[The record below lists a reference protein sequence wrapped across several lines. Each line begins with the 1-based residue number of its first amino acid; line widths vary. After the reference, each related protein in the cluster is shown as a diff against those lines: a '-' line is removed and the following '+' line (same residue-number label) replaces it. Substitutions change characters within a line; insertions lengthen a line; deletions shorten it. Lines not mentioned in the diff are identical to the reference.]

1 MDDNY
6 NGTGTTNNSIGENMK
21 YNDAIVNEYGNFL
34 GIIGQSPL
42 QTKPSPTKEDYFK
55 GSFTRVFVKKIND
68 DILVEINPYQSRN
81 INQDLYKIVSINWT
95 ISGVREN
102 SYSKGVITTGVSE
115 SNKFEINRALKEDG
129 VDLRKVLPN
138 PLEYWQGH

>member
-1 MDDNY
+1 
-6 NGTGTTNNSIGENMK
+6 MK
-21 YNDAIVNEYGNFL
+21 YNDAIVNEYGNFV
-34 GIIGQSPL
+34 GIIGQPPL
-42 QTKPSPTKEDYFK
+42 QAKPLPTKEDYFK
-55 GSFTRVFVKKIND
+55 GSFTRVFAKKIND
-68 DILVEINPYQSRN
+68 DVLIEINPDQPRN

-102 SYSKGVITTGVSE
+102 SYSKGIITPGVSDL
-115 SNKFEINRALKEDG
+115 NIFEINRALKEDE

>member
-1 MDDNY
+1 
-6 NGTGTTNNSIGENMK
+6 MK
-21 YNDAIVNEYGNFL
+21 YNDAIVNEYGGFI
-34 GIIGQSPL
+34 GIMGQSPL
-42 QTKPSPTKEDYFK
+42 QAKPFPTKEDYFK
-55 GSFTRVFVKKIND
+55 GSFTRVFAKKIND
-68 DILVEINPYQSRN
+68 DILVEINPDQSRN

-102 SYSKGVITTGVSE
+102 SYSKGVITTGVSD
-115 SNKFEINRALKEDG
+115 SNNFEINRALKEDE

>member
-1 MDDNY
+1 
-6 NGTGTTNNSIGENMK
+6 MK
-21 YNDAIVNEYGNFL
+21 YNDAIVNEYGNFV
-34 GIIGQSPL
+34 GIIGQPPL
-42 QTKPSPTKEDYFK
+42 QAKPLPTKEDYFK
-55 GSFTRVFVKKIND
+55 GSFTRVFAKKIND
-68 DILVEINPYQSRN
+68 DVLVEINSDQSRS

-102 SYSKGVITTGVSE
+102 SYSKGVITPGVSDL
-115 SNKFEINRALKEDG
+115 NIFEINRALKEDE

>member
-1 MDDNY
+1 
-6 NGTGTTNNSIGENMK
+6 MK
-21 YNDAIVNEYGNFL
+21 YNDAIVNEYGNFV
-34 GIIGQSPL
+34 GMMGQSPL
-42 QTKPSPTKEDYFK
+42 QAKPLPTKQDYFK
-55 GSFTRVFVKKIND
+55 GNFTRVFAKKIND
-68 DILVEINPYQSRN
+68 DILVEINSEQYRN

-102 SYSKGVITTGVSE
+102 SYSKGVITTGVSD

>member
-1 MDDNY
+1 
-6 NGTGTTNNSIGENMK
+6 MK
-21 YNDAIVNEYGNFL
+21 YNDAIVNEYGSFI
-34 GIIGQSPL
+34 GMMGQSPL
-42 QTKPSPTKEDYFK
+42 QAKPLPTKEDYSK
-55 GSFTRVFVKKIND
+55 GSFTRVFAKKIND
-68 DILVEINPYQSRN
+68 DVLVEINSDQSRS

-102 SYSKGVITTGVSE
+102 SYSKGVITPGVSDL
-115 SNKFEINRALKEDG
+115 NIFEINRALKEDE

>member
-1 MDDNY
+1 
-6 NGTGTTNNSIGENMK
+6 MK

-42 QTKPSPTKEDYFK
+42 QNKPLPTKQDYFN
-55 GSFTRVFVKKIND
+55 GSFARVFAKKIND
-68 DILVEINPYQSRN
+68 DVLIEINPDQSRN

-102 SYSKGVITTGVSE
+102 SYSKGVITPGVSD
-115 SNKFEINRALKEDG
+115 SNNFEIDRALKEDG

>member
-1 MDDNY
+1 
-6 NGTGTTNNSIGENMK
+6 MK
-21 YNDAIVNEYGNFL
+21 YNDAIVNEYGNFV
-34 GIIGQSPL
+34 GIMGQSPL
-42 QTKPSPTKEDYFK
+42 QAKPLPAKEDYFK
-55 GSFTRVFVKKIND
+55 GSVTRVFVKKIND

-102 SYSKGVITTGVSE
+102 SYSKGVITPGVSDL
-115 SNKFEINRALKEDG
+115 NNFEINRALKEDG

>member
-1 MDDNY
+1 
-6 NGTGTTNNSIGENMK
+6 MK
-21 YNDAIVNEYGNFL
+21 YNDAIVNEYGNFV

-42 QTKPSPTKEDYFK
+42 QSKPLPTKQDYFN
-55 GSFTRVFVKKIND
+55 GNFTRVFAKKIND
-68 DILVEINPYQSRN
+68 DVLIEINPDQSRN

-115 SNKFEINRALKEDG
+115 SNNFEINRALKEDG

-138 PLEYWQGH
+138 SLEYWQGH